1 MPQVTPA
8 DFTGRK
14 EVVPLQ
20 RRAGEKGD
28 SELNFEFRKQRFC
41 YDVQQGAFHKLKY
54 PTQARVDGRVF

>member
-28 SELNFEFRKQRFC
+28 SELSFEFRKQRFC
-41 YDVQQGAFHKLKY
+41 YDTQQGAFNKLKY
-54 PTQARVDGRVF
+54 PTQARR